1 MTVAASSARCEANS
15 SALCL
20 PHVSRERPLP
30 RARLIRSTLLATLFS
45 EVKNRR
51 AVYLTAAAS
60 ALFLGFAG
68 CAPKPLP
75 ELGSSTEQLY
85 AGRCGGC
92 HRPFLPS
99 TMTSAM
105 WGEQVEAM
113 QLKMTQAGV
122 APLSAAE
129 RREILDYLER
139 NAGKD

>member
-1 MTVAASSARCEANS
+1 M
-15 SALCL
+15 
-20 PHVSRERPLP
+20 
-30 RARLIRSTLLATLFS
+30 RSTLVARLFW
-45 EVKNRR
+45 EVERG
-51 AVYLTAAAS
+51 AVYVTVVVS

-75 ELGSSTEQLY
+75 ELSRVPGEQLY

-92 HRPFLPS
+92 HRPYLPS

-105 WGEQVEAM
+105 WAEQVEAM
-113 QLKMTQAGV
+113 QSKMTQAGV
-122 APLSAAE
+122 APLSDSE